1 MKTTSSPCFFGFIF
15 DKIAKQWRDEN
26 KDLKG
31 NIRDYASL
39 NELLVLSNMK
49 SYNSIMIEKGMS
61 QSDRMIELRKLAR
74 TQIMALEKLNDTSI
88 KSLE

>member
-1 MKTTSSPCFFGFIF
+1 MALFNKT
-15 DKIAKQWRDEN
+15 AKQWRDEN

-49 SYNSIMIEKGMS
+49 SYNVIMIE
-61 QSDRMIELRKLAR
+61 
-74 TQIMALEKLNDTSI
+74 LEKLNDISVT
-88 KSLE
+88 KLENLNLKNP